1 MSPTLRRRRTTLIWA
16 AVLALVIP
24 PGVAHAAPGPDPG
37 KIDEAVLTDLAADGK
52 ATFWVRMKSRAD
64 LTAARKATTKD
75 EKAAQVYRAK
85 TETAASSQAGL
96 LKLLTAE
103 SAGFT
108 PFWISNAV
116 RVTGDA
122 KLAAEIAK
130 LPEVERVE
138 PTRVA
143 ALPEPQPGK
152 ETAKVEAAEWNI
164 DRVNAPRV
172 WDELGS
178 RGEGIVVAN
187 IDSGVRFDHPALAG
201 RYRGRNADGTLGHDY
216 NWFDPAGVCPAAEPC
231 DNNDHGTHTMGT
243 MVGGEGANVI
253 GVAPGARWIAAK
265 GCETSTCTDASLL
278 AAGQWILAPTD
289 LSGRNPRPDLA
300 PHIVNNSWGGAGFDP
315 WYKEVVEA
323 WVAAGIFPAF
333 ANGNLAGA
341 GCNSSASPGQYVSS
355 YSAGAFDSGN
365 AIWSSSTRGA
375 GENGEIK
382 PNLAAPGVNVRS
394 AVAGGGY
401 GSFSGTSMAS
411 PHVAA
416 TVALMWSASPSLQGD
431 VAATRALLDGSA
443 IDVEDTRCGGTA
455 ADNNVWGEGRL
466 DAFAAVRAAPD
477 DPLGTLAGTVTS
489 GGSPVAGA
497 TVAVTGPLSRTV
509 ATGQDGTYTLPRL
522 LAGEYRLTV
531 TKFGYGEA
539 TQTVAVVAD
548 QTVTGDVTLTALP
561 SATVSGTVTVA
572 GAPEAGAT
580 VAAAGTP
587 VGGVTDAAGRYRLTL
602 PHGDHRL
609 KVTPASRCADTLTV
623 PITVTADLSRDVE
636 LPRRTDA
643 FGHVCASAALPYAAG
658 TVRHPLTGDD
668 AAQPVAL
675 PFAFPFY
682 GSTYTGGWISSNGFV
697 GFAASSTAAG
707 NGALPSTGAPNA
719 AVYPY
724 WDDLVLDDQA
734 GVYTAVVGTAPE
746 RAFVIEWRNARFY
759 SDAAQRISFSVLLG
773 EDGSIG
779 YRYRGVDSE
788 RDSGTS
794 ATIGI
799 EGPGGTDALQYSL
812 DSAAISEGQGLT
824 FTASRHGLLTGTV
837 TDANDREP
845 LAGATVTVRSA
856 ATALLTRRAADVAT
870 FTTGADGTFIGQIP
884 VGDYQVEVAKE
895 HYGTFTRDVTVTAGV
910 RTRVDV
916 ALATGRVTAS
926 AGELALVMPAEATRT
941 GTVGLSNPGAATAYT
956 VVTDPAQSWLS
967 VTPASGELGPGA
979 SATLRVTAS
988 GAGVQPG
995 TVRTGRLLVRSASGR
1010 NPQIEIVVK
1019 VVVPRHQV
1027 AVDAGGTRTVVDGV
1041 GDQWTPDRRHSA
1053 GGHGYVGSG
1062 TGVHS
1067 TTRTIAGT
1075 TEQELFRRVREGMLE
1090 YRFDQVPAGTYTVEL
1105 GFAETRTM
1113 REGRRVFDVVVE
1125 GQLAIPALDL
1135 ALEAGT
1141 YTAVTRQY
1149 TVKVTDGQ
1157 LNVRFVKR
1165 TGDTLVSFV
1174 RISERPDKTVP

>member
-1 MSPTLRRRRTTLIWA
+1 MSPTPRRRRTALIWA
-16 AVLALVIP
+16 AVLALMIP
-24 PGVAHAAPGPDPG
+24 QGVAQAAPDPD
-37 KIDEAVLTDLAADGK
+37 KIDKAVLADLAADDK
-52 ATFWVRMKSRAD
+52 ATFWVRMKNGAD
-64 LTAARKATTKD
+64 LSAAREATTKD
-75 EKAAQVYRAK
+75 EKAKRVYRAK
-85 TETAASSQAGL
+85 TEVAASSQAGL
-96 LKLLTAE
+96 RKLLAAE

-108 PFWISNAV
+108 PFWIVNAV

-138 PTRVA
+138 PTRLA
-143 ALPEPQPGK
+143 AVPEPQPGK
-152 ETAKVEAAEWNI
+152 EAARVDAVEWNI

-187 IDSGVRFDHPALAG
+187 IDTGVRFDHPALAD
-201 RYRGRNADGTLGHDY
+201 RYRGRNADGTLSHDY

-265 GCETSTCTDASLL
+265 GCESNTCSDASLL

-289 LSGRNPRPDLA
+289 LDGRNPRPDLA

-333 ANGNLAGA
+333 ANGNLSGA
-341 GCNSSASPGQYVSS
+341 GCNSSGSPGQYVSS
-355 YSAGAFDSGN
+355 YSAGAFDSAN

-401 GSFSGTSMAS
+401 GAFSGTSMAS

-416 TVALMWSASPSLQGD
+416 TVALMWSASPGLQGD
-431 VAATRALLDGSA
+431 IAATRALLDRSA
-443 IDVEDTRCGGTA
+443 IDVDDTRCGGTA

-466 DAFAAVRAAPD
+466 DAFASVQAAPD
-477 DPLGTLAGTVTS
+477 DPLGTLTGTVTS
-489 GGSPVAGA
+489 GGSPVPGA
-497 TVAVTGPLSRTV
+497 AVTVTGPLSRTV
-509 ATGQDGTYTLPRL
+509 ATGPDGTYTLPRL
-522 LAGEYRLTV
+522 LAGEYRLTAG
-531 TKFGYGEA
+531 KFGYRETTA
-539 TQTVAVVAD
+539 TVTVVAD
-548 QTVTGDVTLTALP
+548 RTVTEDVTLTALP
-561 SATVSGTVTVA
+561 ASTVSGTVTVG
-572 GAPEAGAT
+572 GAPEEGAT

-587 VGGVTDAAGRYRLTL
+587 VSTVTDAAGRYRLTL
-602 PHGDHRL
+602 PHGEYEL
-609 KVTPASRCADTLTV
+609 KVTPASRCAGSLTV
-623 PITVTADLSRDVE
+623 PVTVSADLTRDVE

-643 FGHVCASAALPYAAG
+643 FGHTCASAAQPYVAG
-658 TVRHPLTGDD
+658 TEKHPLTGDD
-668 AAQPVAL
+668 AAQPVTL

-682 GSTYTGGWISSNGFV
+682 GATYTGGWISSNGFV
-697 GFAASSTAAG
+697 SFAASSTSAG
-707 NGALPSTGAPNA
+707 NGALPSTGAPNT

-724 WDDLVLDDQA
+724 WDDLVLDAQA
-734 GVYTAVVGTAPE
+734 GVYTATAGTAPE
-746 RAFVIEWRNARFY
+746 RTFVIEWRNARFY
-759 SDAAQRISFSVLLG
+759 ADSAQRISFSVLLG

-779 YRYRGVDSE
+779 YRYRDVNSE
-788 RDSGTS
+788 RDSGIG

-799 EGPGGTDALQYSL
+799 EGPDGADALQYSH
-812 DSAAISEGQGLT
+812 DTAAISEGRGLT
-824 FTASRHGLLTGTV
+824 FTPSRHGLLSGVV

-845 LAGATVTVRSA
+845 LAGATVKVRTA
-856 ATALLTRRAADVAT
+856 ATALLTREADEVAT
-870 FTTGADGTFIGQIP
+870 FTTGPDGAFLGQVP
-884 VGDYQVEVAKE
+884 AGDYQVEVSKE
-895 HYGTFTRDVTVTAGV
+895 HYGTSTREITVTAGA
-910 RTRVDV
+910 RTRIDV

-926 AGELALVMPAEATRT
+926 SGELALVMPAEATRT
-941 GTVGLSNPGAATAYT
+941 GTVGLSNLGGATAYT

-967 VTPASGELGPGA
+967 VTPAAGELGPGA

-988 GAGVQPG
+988 SAGVQPG

-1010 NPQIEIVVK
+1010 NPQIEIIVK
-1019 VVVPRHQV
+1019 VVVPKHQV
-1027 AVDAGGTRTVVDGV
+1027 AVDAGGTRAVTDGV
-1041 GDQWTPDRRHSA
+1041 GDRWTPDQRYGT

-1062 TGVHS
+1062 TGTS
-1067 TTRTIAGT
+1067 TTSRTIAGT
-1075 TEQELFRRVREGMLE
+1075 TEQELFRRAREGMLE
-1090 YRFDQVPAGTYTVEL
+1090 YRFDQVPDGVYTVEM
-1105 GFAETRTM
+1105 GFAEIRSM
-1113 REGRRVFDVVVE
+1113 REGRRVFDVIVE

-1135 ALEAGT
+1135 ALEAGA

-1157 LNVRFVKR
+1157 LNVRFAKR
-1165 TGDTLVSFV
+1165 TGNTIVSFV
-1174 RISERPDKTVP
+1174 RISERPDRTVP